1 MPKIVSIGTALPKY
15 RVSREDTK
23 EFARNLYGEAYH
35 DIDRLL
41 AVFDN
46 AAVDTRQF
54 CVPKE
59 WFSTPHRFGEKNA
72 LYIDNGLALS
82 QASIENCL
90 TEAQVDYGEI
100 DVLMFVS
107 TTGLSTPTMDAR
119 LIQMLPFRKN
129 VRRMPLWGV
138 GCAGGASSL
147 SWAMEIARAAPSA
160 KILIVVTELCG
171 LTFIRGDLSKA
182 ALVSSAIFSDGSAS
196 ALVTGDKVRP
206 KVSMARPCLIASAT
220 ETLPDSL
227 DVMGWQFYED
237 GFKVIL
243 SRDVPEITKTF
254 MKDSIIKFLE
264 NKKLSFSDIKYFI
277 THPGG
282 AKVLEAYKDSLGLT
296 DQHLRHAYHILRTCG
311 NMSAATVLFILKKFL
326 DELPD
331 EQQSY
336 GLIGAL
342 GPGFS
347 SEVVLLHWD

>member
-15 RVSREDTK
+15 SVSRHETK
-23 EFARNLYGEAYH
+23 AFARNLYGEAYH

-46 AAVDTRQF
+46 ASVDTRHF

-59 WFSTPHRFGEKNA
+59 WFGETHGFEEKNN
-72 LYIDNGLALS
+72 LYIENGLALS

-90 TEAQVDYGEI
+90 ANTGADYGDI
-100 DVLMFVS
+100 DMLLFVS

-147 SWAMEIARAAPSA
+147 AWAMELANANPNA
-160 KILIVVTELCG
+160 KILIVVTEMCG

-182 ALVSSAIFSDGSAS
+182 ALVSSAIFADGSAS
-196 ALVTGDKVRP
+196 VLITGDNVKT
-206 KVSMARPCLIASAT
+206 KISEARPCLVSSET
-220 ETLPDSL
+220 ETLENSL
-227 DVMGWQFYED
+227 DVMGFHFIEQ

-254 MKDSIIKFLE
+254 MKNSIAKFLQ
-264 NKKLSFSDIKYFI
+264 KKNLPFSAIKHFI

-282 AKVLEAYKDSLGLT
+282 AKVLEAYKESLGLT
-296 DQHLRHAYHILRTCG
+296 DKHLRHAYEILRTCG

-331 EQQSY
+331 EQDSY

-347 SEVVLLHWD
+347 SELVLLHWD